1 MDLVSISLP
10 GASNLRLMDLTFDLS
25 SIGPEEL
32 AALHAD
38 LQQQHK
44 KLVASNLKLD
54 LTRGK
59 PSPEQLD
66 LSLPLLDLPG
76 DGDYRAADGTDARN
90 YGGLTG
96 LAETREIWGEVFGV
110 PAAQLIEGGN
120 SSLALMHDAL
130 VNNVLFGTGDA
141 DSKPWQ
147 NIKFL
152 CPVPGYDRH
161 FTILEGL
168 GIEMISVPLLPD
180 GPDMTVVKELVAAD
194 ASIKGM
200 WCIPKYSNPTG
211 TTYSDEVTAELAA
224 MPTAAADFRIF
235 WDNAYSVHHLTD
247 EEVALADIL
256 TACANAGN
264 PDRAYVFASTS
275 KITTAGSGLSFFGSS
290 AKNVAWYQKFMFR
303 RTIGPDKINE
313 LRHARFLPDA
323 ASVKALMLAHRAII
337 GPKFE
342 LVLSILDKHLSGTE
356 TATWTS
362 PKGGYFISLEVPD
375 GCAARTVGL
384 AKEAGIA
391 LTPAGATFPY
401 GKDPRDSNIRLAP
414 TFPSLPDLEKAT
426 EGLTVCVKLAAVEK
440 ALAGAP
446 AAA

>member
-1 MDLVSISLP
+1 MH
-10 GASNLRLMDLTFDLS
+10 A
-25 SIGPEEL
+25 EL
-32 AALHAD
+32 E
-38 LQQQHK
+38 QQHQR
-44 KLVASNLKLD
+44 LVAANLKLD

-59 PSPEQLD
+59 PAPEQLD

-76 DGDYRAADGTDARN
+76 EGDYKAADGTDARN

-96 LAETREIWGEVFGV
+96 LPEVRQIWGEVFGV
-110 PAAQLIEGGN
+110 PAGQLIEGGN

-130 VNNVLFGTGDA
+130 VNNVLFGVGDA
-141 DSKPWQ
+141 DSEPWRQ
-147 NIKFL
+147 IKFL

-168 GIEMISVPLLPD
+168 GIEMISVPLHED
-180 GPDMTVVKELVAAD
+180 GPDMAIVKELVAAD
-194 ASIKGM
+194 PSIKGI

-211 TTYSDEVTAELAA
+211 SVFSAEVIAELAS
-224 MPTAAADFRIF
+224 MSTAAADFRIF
-235 WDNAYSVHHLTD
+235 WDNAYSVHHLTE
-247 EEVALADIL
+247 EEVGVADIL
-256 TACANAGN
+256 AACEEAGN

-313 LRHARFLPDA
+313 LRHVRFLPDA
-323 ASVKALMLAHRAII
+323 ASVKALMSQHRAII
-337 GPKFE
+337 APKFE
-342 LVLSILDKHLSGTE
+342 LVLSILDKHLGGTE
-356 TATWTS
+356 TATWTT

-375 GCAARTVGL
+375 GCAARVVGL

-401 GKDPRDSNIRLAP
+401 GRDPRDSNIRLAP
-414 TFPSLPDLEKAT
+414 TFPSLSELAQAT
-426 EGLTVCVKLAAVEK
+426 EGLAVCVKLAAVEK
-440 ALAGAP
+440 ALAAGA
-446 AAA
+446 AS